1 MAIES
6 RIYDESYD
14 SVGDLSAKQFFAV
27 KLDANGKIVLAA
39 AATDQVLGILQ
50 NDPKAAQAGQVR
62 HLGISKAVAGA
73 AITLG
78 DEVISDA
85 AGKVISTAA
94 AGDRVIGHALE
105 AAAADLDV
113 ISVLMTG
120 MYDRHA

>member
-39 AATDQVLGILQ
+39 AATDQVLGVLQ
-50 NDPKAAQAGQVR
+50 NDPKAAQVGQVR
-62 HLGISKAVAGA
+62 HLGITKAVAGA

-85 AGKVISTAA
+85 AGKVISTSG
-94 AGDRVIGHALE
+94 AGDRIIGHALE
-105 AAAADLDV
+105 AAAADGDV